1 MASVFGNVF
10 QLSGGASVWAN
21 VFVLTVT
28 PGPQERISIETT
40 SKRRFSIEA
49 TSKSRQGIQATSKRR
64 LSVES

>member
-10 QLSGGASVWAN
+10 QLSGGGSVWAN

-28 PGPQERISIETT
+28 PGTQERISIETT
-40 SKRRFSIEA
+40 SKRRFSIET
-49 TSKSRQGIQATSKRR
+49 TSKHRQGIQATSKRR